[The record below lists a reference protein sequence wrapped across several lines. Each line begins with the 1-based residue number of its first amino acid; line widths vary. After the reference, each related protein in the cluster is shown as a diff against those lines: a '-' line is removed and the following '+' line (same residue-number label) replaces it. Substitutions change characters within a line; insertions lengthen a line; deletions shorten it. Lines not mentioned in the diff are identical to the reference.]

1 MLLAVLWV
9 TVSSRE
15 LYAYA
20 SRVYVRACVKGGA
33 VVSVNEV
40 NTSVDEADVEAFAV
54 MSPVIFE
61 MSDEEFEEF
70 MRIVESDP
78 VADERLARL
87 FERPSPFGKHI
98 DV

>member
-1 MLLAVLWV
+1 M
-9 TVSSRE
+9 
-15 LYAYA
+15 
-20 SRVYVRACVKGGA
+20 
-33 VVSVNEV
+33 
-40 NTSVDEADVEAFAV
+40 SVDDVNMSADKSDVEAFLV

-70 MRIVESDP
+70 IRIVESEP
-78 VADERLARL
+78 VTDGRLARL

>member
-1 MLLAVLWV
+1 M
-9 TVSSRE
+9 
-15 LYAYA
+15 
-20 SRVYVRACVKGGA
+20 
-33 VVSVNEV
+33 
-40 NTSVDEADVEAFAV
+40 SVDEVNMSADKSDVEAFLV

-78 VADERLARL
+78 VTDERLARL

>member
-1 MLLAVLWV
+1 M
-9 TVSSRE
+9 TIE
-15 LYAYA
+15 E
-20 SRVYVRACVKGGA
+20 
-33 VVSVNEV
+33 VNESADKV
-40 NTSVDEADVEAFAV
+40 DVEKFLV
-54 MSPVIFE
+54 MSPVVFE

>member
-1 MLLAVLWV
+1 M
-9 TVSSRE
+9 TVDD
-15 LYAYA
+15 
-20 SRVYVRACVKGGA
+20 
-33 VVSVNEV
+33 VNMSADKAEV
-40 NTSVDEADVEAFAV
+40 EKFLV
-54 MSPVIFE
+54 MSPVVFE

>member
-1 MLLAVLWV
+1 M
-9 TVSSRE
+9 TIE
-15 LYAYA
+15 E
-20 SRVYVRACVKGGA
+20 
-33 VVSVNEV
+33 VNESADKV
-40 NTSVDEADVEAFAV
+40 DVEKFLV
-54 MSPVIFE
+54 MSPVVFE

-87 FERPSPFGKHI
+87 FERPSPFGRHI

>member
-1 MLLAVLWV
+1 M
-9 TVSSRE
+9 SIDD
-15 LYAYA
+15 
-20 SRVYVRACVKGGA
+20 
-33 VVSVNEV
+33 VNMSADKSEV
-40 NTSVDEADVEAFAV
+40 EKFLV
-54 MSPVIFE
+54 MSPVVFE